1 VPKASTRGRAALA
14 HPHAV
19 AATDLALAV
28 LGAFSLERPEWTVAE
43 LAEALGVY
51 RSRVHRAVAT
61 LISRDFLQ
69 RDERGKLRLGLKLF
83 ELGQVVAENMNLL
96 RDAAAPLKAL
106 SEETEASVWLV
117 QRVGDELLDLLK
129 YEPEVPLLVA
139 RRAGARYPITFG
151 VAGKVYLAHLP
162 EEEVTRLLAAQP
174 LRRYTDRSIVDPD
187 AYRAELA
194 RTRERGY
201 ALTRDEVYPG
211 VMAVSAPI
219 WDHRGTLVAAIIVS
233 APSQQVPPEREAAL
247 ATALLR
253 TAADISRRLGAG
265 AGRPPRLG
273 PGLVPAQR
281 PRGGQAGA

>member
-1 VPKASTRGRAALA
+1 VPKASTRGRPTLA

-19 AATDLALAV
+19 AATDLALAI

-43 LAEALGVY
+43 LAQALGVY

-162 EEEVTRLLAAQP
+162 EAEVERLLAAQP
-174 LRRYTDRSIVDPD
+174 LRRYTDYSIVDP
-187 AYRAELA
+187 AVYRAELV

-201 ALTRDEVYPG
+201 AVTRDEVYPG

-219 WDHRGTLVAAIIVS
+219 WDHRHGLVAAIIVS

-247 ATALLR
+247 AAALLR
-253 TAADISRRLGAG
+253 TAAAISRRLGADP
-265 AGRPPRLG
+265 ARPVVRGSAVG
-273 PGLVPAQR
+273 PAHR
-281 PRGGQAGA
+281 TR